1 MLTRPLAGA
10 REHGKNGGLRPPFP
24 LPVAGPALRAHLR
37 TLLGAS
43 GLTLLLVGAIPPLM
57 GGARSTMNA
66 DGPAMA
72 GPLASGPPVRVLLL
86 EGPVV
91 TIGAAGPA
99 GLRLSDRDQRPL
111 LVLAP
116 GRQLRVRRSGGSL
129 SLEPLGDSRSPRSVE
144 DAEIVTPR
152 LIPLQ
157 ELRLDP
163 METRSLL
170 VLKQRR
176 YRGSLLLR
184 PEGEGLQAINRLPL
198 ESYLLGVVGNEMP
211 NTWPLAALRAQAVAS
226 RTYALQQLKPNA
238 PYDLKATVISQVY
251 KGLDGESTTVR
262 EAVASTHAQVLMHGE
277 RLINAVFHSSS
288 GGRTENSGDLWS
300 RQMPY
305 LVSVADDDAIS
316 PVSRWEKTFTPE
328 TLTQAFRE
336 IGGATNIQPV
346 ELSRTGRVR
355 RAKVIGPGG
364 ELLLSGAGLR
374 ERLGLRS
381 TLVRFRFEP
390 AGRTD
395 DLSTGSAMD
404 SAVGGG
410 QVFGSDAP
418 ATNGMG
424 LAPLPRLPREG
435 SRGEGSLAASPAVVP
450 GLTASPALRLV
461 VEGRGYGHGVGM
473 SQWGAYALA
482 LRGKSH
488 EDILRHYYRGAVLR
502 TW

>member
-1 MLTRPLAGA
+1 
-10 REHGKNGGLRPPFP
+10 
-24 LPVAGPALRAHLR
+24 
-37 TLLGAS
+37 
-43 GLTLLLVGAIPPLM
+43 M
-57 GGARSTMNA
+57 GGARSTLPA

-72 GPLASGPPVRVLLL
+72 SPLASGPPVRVLLL
-86 EGPVV
+86 AGPVV

-111 LVLAP
+111 LVLEP

-129 SLEPLGDSRSPRSVE
+129 SLEPLGDSRSPWSEE
-144 DAEIVTPR
+144 DAANVAPR

-163 METRSLL
+163 LEARSLL

-176 YRGSLLLR
+176 YRGSLVLR
-184 PEGEGLQAINRLPL
+184 PEGEGVQAINHLPL
-198 ESYLLGVVGNEMP
+198 ETYLLGVVGSEMP

-226 RTYALQQLKPNA
+226 RTYALRQLKPNA
-238 PYDLKATVISQVY
+238 PYDILATVISQVY
-251 KGLDGESTTVR
+251 KGLEGESAAVR
-262 EAVASTHAQVLMHGE
+262 EAVASTRAQVLTHGE
-277 RLINAVFHSSS
+277 QLINAVFHSSS

-328 TLTQAFRE
+328 TLTRAFRE
-336 IGGATNIQPV
+336 IGGATDIQPV

-355 RAKVIGPGG
+355 RAKVVGPGG

-381 TLVRFRFEP
+381 TLVRFRFET

-395 DLSTGSAMD
+395 EVSAESALD
-404 SAVGGG
+404 SAVGAERA
-410 QVFGSDAP
+410 FGSAAP
-418 ATNGMG
+418 MTTGVG
-424 LAPLPRLPREG
+424 LAPPPPLPGGG
-435 SRGEGSLAASPAVVP
+435 SRGDRSPVATPAIVPGLAASPP
-450 GLTASPALRLV
+450 LRLV

-502 TW
+502 SW